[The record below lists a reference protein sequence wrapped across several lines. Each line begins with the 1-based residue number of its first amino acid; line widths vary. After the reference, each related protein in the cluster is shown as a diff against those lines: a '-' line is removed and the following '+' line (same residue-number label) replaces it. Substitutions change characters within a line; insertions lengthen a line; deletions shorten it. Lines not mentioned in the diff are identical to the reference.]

1 MGNTA
6 GQTITLDPARDRALE
21 VRALYEILEQ
31 RINGKVWSLHEIMLG
46 LSNDIGTVGR
56 LILAHD
62 GTWTIDG
69 DVDGQLKHKL
79 AESLWWIFV
88 VADRLDI
95 DMTEAFTSTMD
106 RIHSG
111 LESAVGTSSSDG

>member
-1 MGNTA
+1 MASTTE
-6 GQTITLDPARDRALE
+6 QTIDLGTARDRALE

-46 LSNDIGTVGR
+46 LSNDIGTIGR

-62 GTWTIDG
+62 GTWSIDG
-69 DVDGQLKHKL
+69 DVDGQLAHKL
-79 AESLWWIFV
+79 AEAMWWVFV

-95 DMTEAFTSTMD
+95 DMSDAFSTTMNQ
-106 RIHSG
+106 IHSG
-111 LESAVGTSSSDG
+111 LDAAVKSEV